1 MKHLLVP
8 ALLAAVIA
16 SPALAAGEDP
26 KPKVGGIVVE
36 TKAGDMEIVAKAEQV
51 LVYVS
56 DHGKPMKLTS
66 GTGKV
71 SVFNGSDTKE
81 AQLTLVGDKLEA
93 KGPFKVG
100 PGTKVLVEA
109 SINGKPGVSARITVK

>member
-1 MKHLLVP
+1 MKHHLIP
-8 ALLAAVIA
+8 ALLAVAFA
-16 SPALAAGEDP
+16 TPALGAGEEH
-26 KPKVGGIVVE
+26 KPRFGGVVVE
-36 TKAGDMEIVAKAEQV
+36 TKAGDMEIVAKAELIQ
-51 LVYVS
+51 VYVS
-56 DHGKPMKLTS
+56 DHGKPMKLAS

-81 AQLTLVGDKLEA
+81 AQLTLVGEKLEA

-109 SINGKPGVSARITVK
+109 SVNGKPAVSARITVK